1 MRWCQTYL
9 TPSHNRN
16 SLQFSRHRLLQIK
29 TFYNLKKCQI
39 TEAYEYLDRGK
50 CSENKDLMETIWVGL
65 IQGSLVEMYEKSSED
80 KVTVVRKPEQKVI
93 ASQIIKKGSLLL
105 VPLSRSIAFSVCKN
119 GKATPSIPQEAPVV
133 GELFNDKHGNP
144 YTAFIKKDVTYPE
157 KQAHASSFARA
168 ERDTFIPAFWACEE
182 SYERAKVNCERQTK
196 EMKTKIGKLERA
208 IQVPVI
214 VNTIEIAKGAAIIV
228 DKISSVVERADD
240 VIEPAQKKPRVGANA
255 PQKGRGKGTKGKGN
269 AKRT

>member
-1 MRWCQTYL
+1 
-9 TPSHNRN
+9 
-16 SLQFSRHRLLQIK
+16 
-29 TFYNLKKCQI
+29 
-39 TEAYEYLDRGK
+39 
-50 CSENKDLMETIWVGL
+50 
-65 IQGSLVEMYEKSSED
+65 MYDKSSED
-80 KVTVVRKPEQKVI
+80 TVTVVRTPEQKVI

-105 VPLSRSIAFSVCKN
+105 VPLSKSIAFSVCKS

-228 DKISSVVERADD
+228 DKISSVVESADD
-240 VIEPAQKKPRVGANA
+240 VTEPAQKKTRVGATA
-255 PQKGRGKGTKGKGN
+255 SQKGHGKGKKGKGN
-269 AKRT
+269 VKRT